1 MDVNRFIHEREGS
14 WRELETLLDQV
25 ERRGAASLG
34 VEGARRFGKLY
45 RAASSDLIRA
55 RTAGAEAS
63 LVDYLN
69 GLVARSYA
77 YVYGGGAGRGR
88 AVLEFFVRGFPRL
101 FREEWK
107 AVALSASL
115 FAAGSLVGAAG
126 QTFDPSAEAV
136 LIPEDH
142 QVHTPTERVAD
153 EEAEGTAHRADKA
166 AAFSTFLFTHN
177 IKVSFLV
184 FALGITA
191 GLGTSIVLF
200 ANGLP
205 LGALAV
211 QYHQHGEGTFF
222 WAWILPH
229 GIPEITEIVIAG
241 AAGLILARGILFPGR
256 RRRVDA
262 LRHDGGRAV
271 RLALGGMPIL
281 VLAGLIEG
289 TISQIH
295 EPVIPYALKLVFAAI
310 VGAGVYAFLLF
321 AGRSPTPTSEPP
333 AALAAAVHTS
343 TDAKPV

>member
-1 MDVNRFIHEREGS
+1 MDVNRFIHEREAS
-14 WRELETLLDQV
+14 WRELETLLHDI
-25 ERRGAASLG
+25 ERRGPASLG
-34 VEGARRFGKLY
+34 VDGARRFGKLY

-55 RTAGAEAS
+55 RTAGAEAT

-77 YVYGGGAGRGR
+77 HVYGGGSGRGR
-88 AVLEFFVRGFPRL
+88 AVLDFFLRGFPRL

-107 AVALSASL
+107 AVALSGAL
-115 FAAGSLVGAAG
+115 FAAGAIVGAVG
-126 QTFDPSAEAV
+126 QTFDPSAETV
-136 LIPEDH
+136 LIPDDH
-142 QVHTPTERVAD
+142 QVHTPAERVAND
-153 EEAEGTAHRADKA
+153 EAEGTAHRADKA

-191 GLGTSIVLF
+191 GLGTGIVLF

-211 QYHQHGEGTFF
+211 QYHQHGEATFF

-241 AAGLILARGILFPGR
+241 AAGLILGRGLLFPGR
-256 RRRVDA
+256 RRRIDS
-262 LRHDGGRAV
+262 LREEGARAV

-295 EPVIPYALKLVFAAI
+295 EPVIPYALKLAFAAV
-310 VGAGVYAFLLF
+310 VGIGVYAFLLF
-321 AGRSPTPTSEPP
+321 GGRGRARDDTSP
-333 AALAAAVHTS
+333 AAAPS
-343 TDAKPV
+343 PVPDG